1 MFSFSFLENI
11 ILNHDLNSH
20 KLKESILE
28 AGLENKLSKLPKGM
42 ATSIFKDF
50 DDEGIEFSGG
60 ESQKLVMARAYY
72 KDAPI
77 VILDEPT
84 WALDAISEFDL
95 YQKYNKI
102 TEGKTAIF
110 ISHRLASSRFC
121 DHIAVFNAGEIVEYG
136 THDELMNKG
145 GLYYNMFTEQAKYY
159 LIETKDEIQ

>member
-1 MFSFSFLENI
+1 
-11 ILNHDLNSH
+11 
-20 KLKESILE
+20 
-28 AGLENKLSKLPKGM
+28 
-42 ATSIFKDF
+42 
-50 DDEGIEFSGG
+50 
-60 ESQKLVMARAYY
+60 MARAYY

-84 WALDAISEFDL
+84 SALDAISEFDL